1 MVWFV
6 LLAYYVDSK
15 SCHERQRREAPGK
28 NAVELELNEGSHDVE
43 ELVHLLAG
51 QVGQDLSEGSTD
63 ALNDHV
69 LAEDD
74 DEREDL
80 VEHLELSQLFERR

>member
-43 ELVHLLAG
+43 ELVHFLTIVIHC
-51 QVGQDLSEGSTD
+51 QNS
-63 ALNDHV
+63 
-69 LAEDD
+69 
-74 DEREDL
+74 
-80 VEHLELSQLFERR
+80 